1 MDNLE
6 NINEEYLRMQKMA
19 GIITEEEYKHSSAQL
34 WYKNYAGSLISLLD
48 KLKSTVENEKGNN

>member
-19 GIITEEEYKHSSAQL
+19 GIITEEEYKNSVHLLTLKDFSEKISSGVSKIKQM
-34 WYKNYAGSLISLLD
+34 
-48 KLKSTVENEKGNN
+48 LKDEGY

>member
-19 GIITEEEYKHSSAQL
+19 GIITEEEYNYQKDQL
-34 WYKNYAGSLISLLD
+34 WYKNYTEKLRSNVNGLKEL
-48 KLKSTVENEKGNN
+48 LKSKGY